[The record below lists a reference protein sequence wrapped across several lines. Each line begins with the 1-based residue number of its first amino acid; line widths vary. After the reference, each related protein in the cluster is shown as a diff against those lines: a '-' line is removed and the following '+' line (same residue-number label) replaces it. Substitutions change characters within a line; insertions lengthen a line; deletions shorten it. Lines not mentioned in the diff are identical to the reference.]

1 MEKKRRLAS
10 CLRRLF
16 TTRSEN
22 SRRKREKK
30 VFRAA
35 KISFNIVAHSGLIE
49 EAFSGH
55 CYGRLKLGYFLLH
68 SFCFSTHTVV
78 FFNALGFQPALPCS
92 TEQYARGC
100 SFRSQRK
107 RENASCVQR
116 FAYLFRLTWWM
127 LLQTPSRPPEHSAK
141 SSHFPLNHQTGPMLS
156 WTLSAIFSFF

>member
-1 MEKKRRLAS
+1 MDWSCDRTQPCVTLKDVRSRSQRWKKRRLAS

-30 VFRAA
+30 VFCAA

-78 FFNALGFQPALPCS
+78 FSMRQDSNLHSLVLLSNTREVARFVVREKEKMLHVYKGLPI
-92 TEQYARGC
+92 
-100 SFRSQRK
+100 
-107 RENASCVQR
+107 
-116 FAYLFRLTWWM
+116 YLD
-127 LLQTPSRPPEHSAK
+127 
-141 SSHFPLNHQTGPMLS
+141 
-156 WTLSAIFSFF
+156 